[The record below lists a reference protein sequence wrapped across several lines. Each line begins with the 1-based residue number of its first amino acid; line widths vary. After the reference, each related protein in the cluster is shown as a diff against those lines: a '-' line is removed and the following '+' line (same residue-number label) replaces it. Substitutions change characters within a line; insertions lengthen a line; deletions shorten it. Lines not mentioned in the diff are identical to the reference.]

1 MHIEKF
7 IPRQITNV
15 LSDIKPKVYGD
26 GLNVRDWIHVND
38 HNDAVLTIIEK
49 GKSGETYM
57 IGANGEK
64 NNNDV
69 VETILKLMGK
79 PSDWYDRVNDRPG
92 HDRRYA
98 IDWTKLKTELDWEPK
113 LGWEGGIQNMIDWY
127 TENRDWWQAQKQA
140 VEAAYAKQGQ

>member
-7 IPRQITNV
+7 IPRQITNI
-15 LSDIKPKVYGD
+15 LSGIKPKVYGD

-49 GKSGETYM
+49 GTSGETYM

-64 NNNDV
+64 NNNEV
-69 VETILKLMGK
+69 VETILELMGK
-79 PSDWYDRVNDRPG
+79 PQDWYDRVNDRPG

-98 IDWTKLKTELDWEPK
+98 IDWTKLRTELGWEPK
-113 LGWEGGIQNMIDWY
+113 LGWEGGVKAMIEWYRQN
-127 TENRDWWQAQKQA
+127 EDWWKGEKEAI
-140 VEAAYAKQGQ
+140 EAAYAKQGQ